1 MTDYHDRMDRI
12 RNRTG
17 LPPAPKTHTC
27 STCGYVWLH
36 GQHGGH
42 RCSEYMAKTI
52 DHLKVE
58 MGRLEERD
66 KRHLAYTAS
75 LRDQL
80 GEEKTYWKDRVIEL
94 EADLLRVR
102 GYLKSERKA
111 ALDTIRI
118 LRAQRHD
125 LLMAVGKKYPGE
137 TRHETAK
144 RYIVEAETSSN

>member
-1 MTDYHDRMDRI
+1 
-12 RNRTG
+12 
-17 LPPAPKTHTC
+17 
-27 STCGYVWLH
+27 
-36 GQHGGH
+36 
-42 RCSEYMAKTI
+42 MAKTI

-58 MGRLEERD
+58 VGRLEERD

-75 LRDQL
+75 
-80 GEEKTYWKDRVIEL
+80 
-94 EADLLRVR
+94 
-102 GYLKSERKA
+102 
-111 ALDTIRI
+111 